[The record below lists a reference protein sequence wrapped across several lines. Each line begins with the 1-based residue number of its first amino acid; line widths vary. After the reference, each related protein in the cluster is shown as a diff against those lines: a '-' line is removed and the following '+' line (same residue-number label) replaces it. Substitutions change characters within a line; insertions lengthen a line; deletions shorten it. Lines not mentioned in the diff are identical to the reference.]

1 VSPAE
6 AAAPPSSPDGQ
17 GARLSLTDRLA
28 GGLVHAI
35 LALLRLVPDRAA
47 LGMAAAFG
55 ATYARLRGPRTAG
68 AMVNLRIAFPE
79 WSDEKRRDVMV
90 RSFAN
95 LGRGLA
101 EFARVGSLSP
111 EALRERVSVEGFEH
125 LEAARKASPTG
136 GVVVL
141 TAHFGAWEILAAAM
155 VARDVPAALVHRPRE
170 NPILNALLGQMRGD
184 SGAELLA
191 RGNAARAALTGLKN
205 GRVIA
210 MPYDQNCSRR
220 EGVFVPFFGRL
231 ACTRDGPPRIAMR
244 TGSPV
249 IPVFLYRQ
257 PDGIHHVARFSPPIE
272 LVPEGDDKAA
282 ALLENAARMTRPI
295 EDAIRTAPEQW
306 IWIHRRWRTQP
317 EGERHP
323 Y

>member
-1 VSPAE
+1 M
-6 AAAPPSSPDGQ
+6 Q
-17 GARLSLTDRLA
+17 
-28 GGLVHAI
+28 
-35 LALLRLVPDRAA
+35 
-47 LGMAAAFG
+47 
-55 ATYARLRGPRTAG
+55 
-68 AMVNLRIAFPE
+68 NLRIAFPE

-125 LEAARKASPTG
+125 LEAARKASRNG

-141 TAHFGAWEILAAAM
+141 TAHFGSWEILAAAM

-170 NPILNALLGQMRGD
+170 NPILNALLGQMRGA

-191 RGNAARAALTGLKN
+191 RGNAARAALTGLRN
-205 GRVIA
+205 GRVLA
-210 MPYDQNCSRR
+210 MPYDQNCRRR

-244 TGSPV
+244 TGCPV

-257 PDGIHHVARFSPPIE
+257 PDGIHHVARFGPPIE
-272 LVPEGDDKAA
+272 LVAEGDDKAA
-282 ALLENAARMTRPI
+282 ALHENAHRMTRPI
-295 EDAIRTAPEQW
+295 EDAIREAPDHW
-306 IWIHRRWRTQP
+306 IWLHRRWRTQP